1 MPRQSFHNHLKPEIL
16 ALFAEGKSPA
26 EVAKLHPGIP
36 RKTVYRWHESWQ
48 QENTHKIRTN
58 THNLVNTGSRIS
70 ELRPKLTVIPA
81 ADDGIGWALRVC
93 KSIIQENI
101 SRDPRVAVSALNA
114 YFKGLEMTQTQTQ
127 EQQLDYDD
135 SVEDLLQFFEARGI
149 PRENLW

>member
-1 MPRQSFHNHLKPEIL
+1 LQKNTDNI
-16 ALFAEGKSPA
+16 PA
-26 EVAKLHPGIP
+26 D
-36 RKTVYRWHESWQ
+36 SD
-48 QENTHKIRTN
+48 NS
-58 THNLVNTGSRIS
+58 VNTGSRIL

-127 EQQLDYDD
+127 EKQLDYDD

-149 PRENLW
+149 PMENLW

>member
-1 MPRQSFHNHLKPEIL
+1 MPRQSSHDHLKPEAL
-16 ALFAEGKSPA
+16 GLFAEGKSPA
-26 EVAKLHPGIP
+26 EVCKTYPGIP
-36 RKTVYRWHESWQ
+36 RGTVYRWHESWQ
-48 QENTHKIRTN
+48 QENTDKIRTN
-58 THNLVNTGSRIS
+58 TDNPVDTGSRIS

-127 EQQLDYDD
+127 EKQLEYDD
-135 SVEDLLQFFEARGI
+135 AVEDLLQFFEARGI
-149 PRENLW
+149 PMENLW